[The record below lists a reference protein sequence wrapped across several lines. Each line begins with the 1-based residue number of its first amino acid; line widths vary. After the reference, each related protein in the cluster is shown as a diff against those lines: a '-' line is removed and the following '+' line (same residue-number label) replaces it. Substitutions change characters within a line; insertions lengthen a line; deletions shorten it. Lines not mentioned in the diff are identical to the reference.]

1 MNIAVQNTRSSDESV
16 LGWSFGSSLWENIL
30 SLIEYIFWGIFI
42 LWVVFAL
49 MWFVFVLVRAILIAR
64 GQWSTSAVVYL
75 EEIWK
80 DFRNMFKSIFSCL
93 YSSTKKLGWAIEN
106 WKWTIL
112 ILCIIF
118 LAPLILNYFG
128 AIKIIHVKTG
138 QVGINIENGKIL
150 ESWYHLTLPIL
161 DAYVISQVSEYTFD
175 IKSITWESSELQDVI
190 IDVNLSFRMEEQG
203 LSDFYRKNGIK
214 SIWETANDTIT
225 PKAIETI
232 KEVVRQYSFKEVQ
245 KKTMEIKSGSLIALK
260 NAFKNTGISID
271 EINIINIAI
280 SSQYAELEK
289 EQLTTQNALEIAKR
303 EADIQTLRAEW
314 IRKSNEIIW
323 SQKITPEMLEE
334 KRLDIIDKFIDKWN
348 GTPPGSIGGAFLPIR

>member
-1 MNIAVQNTRSSDESV
+1 M
-16 LGWSFGSSLWENIL
+16 
-30 SLIEYIFWGIFI
+30 
-42 LWVVFAL
+42 
-49 MWFVFVLVRAILIAR
+49 
-64 GQWSTSAVVYL
+64 
-75 EEIWK
+75 
-80 DFRNMFKSIFSCL
+80 
-93 YSSTKKLGWAIEN
+93 
-106 WKWTIL
+106 
-112 ILCIIF
+112 
-118 LAPLILNYFG
+118 
-128 AIKIIHVKTG
+128 
-138 QVGINIENGKIL
+138 
-150 ESWYHLTLPIL
+150 
-161 DAYVISQVSEYTFD
+161 ISQVSEYTFD
-175 IKSITWESSELQDVI
+175 IKAITWESSELQDVI

-225 PKAIETI
+225 PKVIEAI

-289 EQLTTQNALEIAKR
+289 EQLTTQNALEIAKK
-303 EADIQTLRAEW
+303 EADIQTFRAEW
-314 IRKSNEIIW
+314 IRKSNEIIE